1 MENVKMLHLFQ
12 WEIKDIINVLNKVKE
27 QGFTAILITSVQPFK
42 NENEIDKWYW
52 IYQPLALKI
61 SNRFGTKEDLIELCS
76 KANKI
81 GLKVYV
87 DIIVTHMASANNPMK
102 LHEDVDKELATN
114 ENFWKERKQIKDWE
128 WEDRWKVTNLCH
140 GMPCT
145 RTDNFDYQD
154 LVINFMNELI
164 ECGVRGFRF
173 DSGKSI
179 SLPEEYGNMFFDR
192 VLSSLNHRDELDVF
206 AEVIFINK
214 DLADLY
220 TKHINILTNSFVSDK
235 TKAIVYVESHDSFL
249 DKKIGV
255 TRHMS
260 SDMVVNEYEVLFKAG
275 FVNTMFYA
283 RPFDDTWKS
292 DRIREINKKYSK

>member
-1 MENVKMLHLFQ
+1 MENVKILHLFQ
-12 WEIKDIINVLNKVKE
+12 WNIKDIINVLNEVKE
-27 QGFTAILITSVQPFK
+27 QGFTAVLITSVQPFK

-52 IYQPLALKI
+52 VYQPLALKI
-61 SNRFGTKEDLIELCS
+61 GNRFGTKEDLKELCS
-76 KANKI
+76 KANEI

-87 DIIVTHMASANNPMK
+87 DVIVTHFASSNNPMQ
-102 LHEDVDKELATN
+102 LHEDVDKELSTN
-114 ENFWKERKQIKDWE
+114 ENFWKERKPIRDWE

-154 LVINFMNELI
+154 LVIKFLNELI
-164 ECGVRGFRF
+164 ECGVNGFRF

-179 SLPEEYGNMFFDR
+179 SLPEEGGNMFFDR
-192 VLSSLNHRDELDVF
+192 VLDNLNHKDELDIF
-206 AEVIFINK
+206 AEVIFVNK
-214 DLADLY
+214 DLSDLY

-235 TKAIVYVESHDSFL
+235 TKAIVYVESHDSYL

-283 RPFDDTWKS
+283 RPFDETWKS

>member
-1 MENVKMLHLFQ
+1 MKGVKILHLFQ
-12 WEIKDIINVLNKVKE
+12 WNIKDIINVLEEVKE
-27 QGFTAILITSVQPFK
+27 QGFTAVMITSVQPFK
-42 NENEIDKWYW
+42 NEHEIDKWYW
-52 IYQPLALKI
+52 VYQPLELKI
-61 SNRFGTKEDLIELCS
+61 GNRFGTKEDLIELCS
-76 KANKI
+76 KANRI

-87 DIIVTHMASANNPMK
+87 DIIVTHMASANDPMK

-154 LVINFMNELI
+154 LVIKFMNELI
-164 ECGVRGFRF
+164 ECGVNGFRI

-179 SLPEEYGNMFFDR
+179 SLPEEDGNMFFDR
-192 VLSSLNHRDELDVF
+192 VISNLNKKEELDIF

-214 DLADLY
+214 DVSDLY
-220 TKHINILTNSFVSDK
+220 TKHVNILTNSFVTDK
-235 TKAIVYVESHDSFL
+235 EKAIVYVESHDSFL

-255 TRHMS
+255 TRHMNNETL
-260 SDMVVNEYEVLFKAG
+260 VNEYEILFKAG
-275 FVNTMFYA
+275 FLNTMFYT
-283 RPFDDTWKS
+283 RPFDNTWKCT
-292 DRIREINKKYSK
+292 RIREINTRW

>member
-1 MENVKMLHLFQ
+1 MENVKILHLFQ
-12 WEIKDIINVLNKVKE
+12 WNIKDIINVLNEVKE
-27 QGFTAILITSVQPFK
+27 QGFTAVLITSVQPFK

-52 IYQPLALKI
+52 VYQPLALKI
-61 SNRFGTKEDLIELCS
+61 GNRFGTKEDLKELCS
-76 KANKI
+76 KANEI

-87 DIIVTHMASANNPMK
+87 DVIVTHFASSNNPMQ
-102 LHEDVDKELATN
+102 LHEDVDKELSTN
-114 ENFWKERKQIKDWE
+114 ENFWKERKPIRDWE

-154 LVINFMNELI
+154 LVIKFLNELI
-164 ECGVRGFRF
+164 ECGVNGFRF

-179 SLPEEYGNMFFDR
+179 SLSEEDGNMFFDR
-192 VLSSLNHRDELDVF
+192 VLDNLNHKDELDIF
-206 AEVIFINK
+206 AEVIFVNK

-235 TKAIVYVESHDSFL
+235 TKAIVYVESHDSYL

>member
-12 WEIKDIINVLNKVKE
+12 WNIKDIINVLNEVKE
-27 QGFTAILITSVQPFK
+27 QGFTSILITSVQPFK

-52 IYQPLALKI
+52 VYQPLALKI
-61 SNRFGTKEDLIELCS
+61 GNRFGTKEDLKELCN
-76 KANKI
+76 KANEI

-87 DIIVTHMASANNPMK
+87 DVIVTHFASSNNPMQ
-102 LHEDVDKELATN
+102 LQEDVDKELSTN
-114 ENFWKERKQIKDWE
+114 ENFWKERKPIRDWE

-154 LVINFMNELI
+154 LVINFLNELI
-164 ECGVRGFRF
+164 ECGVNGFRF

-179 SLPEEYGNMFFDR
+179 SLPEEDGNMFFDR
-192 VLSSLNHRDELDVF
+192 VLDNLNHKDELDIF
-206 AEVIFINK
+206 AEVIFVNK
-214 DLADLY
+214 DLSDLY

-235 TKAIVYVESHDSFL
+235 TKAIVYVESHDSYL